1 LLYPLVV
8 VFLLAAAPPLT
19 GSTQGA
25 AALYEKAGRAYRPF
39 WVDENAKNHRANWL
53 EIIRRF
59 EAVYENYPRSEEA
72 PKAYYMAGKLSFYC
86 YKYHENPADFER
98 GLYNLRSLI
107 RNFGSHSLADDA
119 RYFIAELYLKKNQVD
134 MAAYNYRRVIEDY
147 PEGDMKRDARQRLEQ
162 LHLWPMPAWLL
173 KYDPN
178 APGASAAD
186 SLDALLAQQAP
197 LPDNARPSPLP
208 SPSSP
213 DSPPQPPLPTIST
226 GKVLVKEIK
235 SYSSGNYTRVVVYC
249 DEKVDFT
256 EPTYIPSSPEDGVN
270 YPRLFIDIKNA
281 RLAPG
286 AGRPKKVEDGLLRRV
301 RAGQNTPK
309 VVRVV
314 LDIDSIDKD
323 KTRLI
328 PMEDEKGGDF
338 RIVMDV
344 TGEKSARP
352 DGRYE
357 TNEQIEAEKRL
368 VRKIVIDPGHG
379 GKDPGAVG
387 PSGLK
392 EKNVTLALARK
403 TAASLRQLT
412 NARVLLTRDS
422 DRYLSLEERTAY
434 ANVAGAD
441 VFISLHT
448 NAHPNK
454 NARGIETYILDTTN
468 DASAKRL
475 AALENKVSLDA
486 LERFQ
491 KNSLLFTLFQKAKA
505 DESYQLAC
513 LVQKHMI
520 GGLRAGYRDVFDHGV
535 REAPFFVLMGATMP
549 CILVE
554 GSFISNPTEEKRLRN
569 EKYLDIMGRSIA
581 EGVAEFARLRQMG
594 PIADL

>member
-1 LLYPLVV
+1 MEKRLLYPVVV
-8 VFLLAAAPPLT
+8 VFLFLLAAPLV
-19 GSTQGA
+19 GSTESA
-25 AALYEKAGRAYRPF
+25 RALYEKASEAYHPF
-39 WVDENAKNHRANWL
+39 WVDEDAKNHRGNWL

-59 EAVYENYPRSEEA
+59 EAVYEKYPRSEPA

-86 YKYHENPADFER
+86 YKYHENPADFDR
-98 GLYNLRSLI
+98 GLANLRSLI
-107 RNFGSHSLADDA
+107 RKFAAHSLADDA
-119 RYFIAELYLKKNQVD
+119 RYFIAELYLKKNDVKT
-134 MAAYNYRRVIEDY
+134 AAYNYRRVIEEY
-147 PEGDMKRDARQRLEQ
+147 PEGDMKRDARQRLQQ
-162 LHLWPMPAWLL
+162 LKLWPMPEWLRNY
-173 KYDPN
+173 K
-178 APGASAAD
+178 PGASADGSGD
-186 SLDALLAQQAP
+186 SSSKTAS
-197 LPDNARPSPLP
+197 LPGEARPSELP
-208 SPSSP
+208 RSSGS
-213 DSPPQPPLPTIST
+213 DSSPQPPLPTISS
-226 GKVLVKEIK
+226 GRVLVKEIK
-235 SYSSGNYTRVVVYC
+235 SFSSGSYTRVVIYC

-256 EPTYIPSSPEDGVN
+256 EPTYIPPSPEDGVN
-270 YPRLFIDIKNA
+270 YPRLFIDIKDA

-286 AGRPKKVEDGLLRRV
+286 VSRPKKVEDGLLKRV

-309 VVRVV
+309 KVRVV

-328 PMEDEKGGDF
+328 PMEDEEGGDF

-344 TGEKSARP
+344 MGESRP

-357 TNEQIEAEKRL
+357 TNEEIEAERRL

-387 PSGLK
+387 PGGLK
-392 EKNVTLALARK
+392 EKDAVLELAQK
-403 TAASLRQLT
+403 TAVSLRRLT
-412 NARVLLTRDS
+412 TAKVTLTRDD

-441 VFISLHT
+441 VFISLHA

-454 NARGIETYILDTTN
+454 HARGIETYLLDTTD

-475 AALENKVSLDA
+475 AALENKISLDA

-505 DESYQLAC
+505 DESYRLAR
-513 LVQKHMI
+513 LVQQHMI
-520 GGLRAGYRDVFDHGV
+520 RGLRSDYDEIYDHGV

-554 GSFISNPTEEKRLRN
+554 GSFISNPKEEKRLRS
-569 EKYLDIMGRSIA
+569 EKYIGLMGRSIA
-581 EGVAEFARLRQMG
+581 DGVAEFARLREMG
-594 PIADL
+594 RVADL